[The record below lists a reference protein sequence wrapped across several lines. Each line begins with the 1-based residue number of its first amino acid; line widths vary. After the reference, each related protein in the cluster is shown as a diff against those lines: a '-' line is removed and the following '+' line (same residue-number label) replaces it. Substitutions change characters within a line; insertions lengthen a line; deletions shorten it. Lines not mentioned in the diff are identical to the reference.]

1 MVRIGGLF
9 MRRGNRRKTPVGWII
24 VTVGIIVLLSQIL
37 PAGFW
42 WFLLGA
48 CLIGVGICI
57 NRNCC
62 WGGSYMKVIYI
73 RLPGFLYRMLLKL

>member
-1 MVRIGGLF
+1 MVPRCVLCSKAWFASGGFLCGAEIGE
-9 MRRGNRRKTPVGWII
+9 KPPVGWII

-62 WGGSYMKVIYI
+62 
-73 RLPGFLYRMLLKL
+73 

>member
-1 MVRIGGLF
+1 MVPRCVLCNKQGAH
-9 MRRGNRRKTPVGWII
+9 RGTVYAARKSAKKPVGWII
-24 VTVGIIVLLSQIL
+24 VTVGVIVLLSQIL
-37 PAGFW
+37 PEGFW

-62 WGGSYMKVIYI
+62 
-73 RLPGFLYRMLLKL
+73 

>member
-1 MVRIGGLF
+1 MPARK
-9 MRRGNRRKTPVGWII
+9 RRKKPVGWII
-24 VTVGIIVLLSQIL
+24 VTVGVIVLLSQIL
-37 PAGFW
+37 PEGFW

-62 WGGSYMKVIYI
+62 
-73 RLPGFLYRMLLKL
+73 

>member
-1 MVRIGGLF
+1 M
-9 MRRGNRRKTPVGWII
+9 
-24 VTVGIIVLLSQIL
+24 TVGIIVLLSQIL
-37 PAGFW
+37 PVGFW

-62 WGGSYMKVIYI
+62 
-73 RLPGFLYRMLLKL
+73 

>member
-1 MVRIGGLF
+1 MVPGAYYVINKVRIGGTVYAA
-9 MRRGNRRKTPVGWII
+9 RKSAKKPVGWII
-24 VTVGIIVLLSQIL
+24 VTVGVIVLLSQIL
-37 PAGFW
+37 PEGFW

-62 WGGSYMKVIYI
+62 
-73 RLPGFLYRMLLKL
+73 